1 MKKYFYRIAARLLAF
16 VLLFTVLLF
25 SNCSVKKIV
34 YFNDLPVDTLQ
45 IVKAAS
51 QFQEPTIQPDD
62 ILNISIHTLDPSTAM
77 VVNQTMAMQAIGASS
92 AGGNVGNQTISG
104 FMVDKNGNIQ
114 MALLGNI
121 KVGGLTTFEARNLI
135 EKKAKQYYKEPN
147 VQVRFANFKITVLGE
162 VARPATYTVPN
173 ERVSI
178 LDALGLAGDLTIF
191 GKRENVL
198 LIRELNGQKELV
210 RLNLNDSDLL
220 ASSYF
225 YLKQNDV
232 LYVEPGKAKAA
243 ANNSARTQTFAMIG
257 TFLSVLIV
265 ALTRIK

>member
-1 MKKYFYRIAARLLAF
+1 MKKYFYRTSLRLSTY
-16 VLLFTVLLF
+16 VLLLVALLF

-45 IVKAAS
+45 IVKEAS
-51 QFQEPTIQPDD
+51 KFQEPTIQPDD
-62 ILNISIHTLDPSTAM
+62 ILNITIHTLDPSTALIS
-77 VVNQTMAMQAIGASS
+77 NQTMAMQAIGASS
-92 AGGNVGNQTISG
+92 AGNVGNQTISG

-121 KVGGLTTFEARNLI
+121 KVGGLTTFQARSLI
-135 EKKAKQYYKEPN
+135 EEKAKYFYKEPT
-147 VQVRFANFKITVLGE
+147 VQVRFTNFKITILGE

-173 ERVSI
+173 ERISI

-198 LIRELNGQKELV
+198 LIRELNGKKELV

-232 LYVEPGKAKAA
+232 LYIEPGKGKAA

-257 TFLSVLIV
+257 TIISLLIV
-265 ALTRIK
+265 AFSRL